1 MIGFLLF
8 LLVVSAAG
16 FIYLTFQSR
25 WQVKNNSEAF
35 VISGIGE
42 SVIEQTKNAITIKA
56 PNIRLDG
63 AVQVPRIEDIS
74 NLPKSAP
81 RINQAHWQTRTFE
94 RPRRKVKR

>member
-16 FIYLTFQSR
+16 FIYLTY
-25 WQVKNNSEAF
+25 
-35 VISGIGE
+35 E
-42 SVIEQTKNAITIKA
+42 SKFKKTKITIPQA
-56 PNIRLDG
+56 SEVSMGFGNDL
-63 AVQVPRIEDIS
+63 IEEITL
-74 NLPKSAP
+74 LPKVAP